1 MLAIHE
7 FFFGFGHPLSSSGKQ
22 VVNIYTSTTVRS
34 LSSVYERKFRLRLAT
49 HMDTVT
55 ELFSPSLLAMHAAVV
70 PENQLLALFKRLI
83 GRWRGQHAWSAGAE
97 WRPWV
102 IPEGFA
108 IYEDIRLERGGLAL
122 FLDLGSVSESL
133 DQLIEE
139 PVHYS
144 YGIGLRFTFE
154 RQALFRA
161 DLGRSDDGEMNMSIR
176 YGLPF

>member
-83 GRWRGQHAWSAGAE
+83 GRWYA
-97 WRPWV
+97 V
-102 IPEGFA
+102 
-108 IYEDIRLERGGLAL
+108 
-122 FLDLGSVSESL
+122 
-133 DQLIEE
+133 
-139 PVHYS
+139 
-144 YGIGLRFTFE
+144 
-154 RQALFRA
+154 
-161 DLGRSDDGEMNMSIR
+161 
-176 YGLPF
+176 